1 MTDIRQ
7 EMREIVNIGD
17 NETFYL
23 RSSTIRR
30 WLAEV
35 DRLHIELK
43 ERETVKDGAYFA
55 ATKMQ

>member
-1 MTDIRQ
+1 MSDIRQ
-7 EMREIVNIGD
+7 EMRKILNIGD
-17 NETFYL
+17 NEAFYL

-43 ERETVKDGAYFA
+43 ERETVKDGGYFA
-55 ATKMQ
+55 TTKMQ